1 MLKARS
7 VVLCAVAVITML
19 GFCIGAEA
27 DGRIII
33 QMMSAGT
40 KCNSVV
46 FAHQPNP

>member
-7 VVLCAVAVITML
+7 VAVYAVAVITVL

-27 DGRIII
+27 DGCVIM

-40 KCNSVV
+40 GCNSVTL
-46 FAHQPNP
+46 AH

>member
-7 VVLCAVAVITML
+7 IALYAVSVITVL

-27 DGRIII
+27 DWCTGM

-40 KCNSVV
+40 GCHSVV
-46 FAHQPNP
+46 WTHQPKP

>member
-7 VVLCAVAVITML
+7 VAVYAVAVITVL

-27 DGRIII
+27 DWRITM

-40 KCNSVV
+40 GCNSVIL
-46 FAHQPNP
+46 AR

>member
-7 VVLCAVAVITML
+7 VALYAVAVITAL

-27 DGRIII
+27 DGRIIL

-40 KCNSVV
+40 ECNSVV
-46 FAHQPNP
+46 LAH